1 MLESIFTIII
11 VVLVGFAV
19 SVVVLMIVGH
29 FSYKAFLKTI
39 AHLPVKEQERLIAER
54 KQRALEKFQQQREAR
69 KTAELE
75 FKYGKLND
83 KLVCPHCQQKGHVRT
98 KGITKSK
105 GISGGKATAALL
117 TGGIS
122 LVATGLSQIEKHTQA
137 NCSNCNS
144 TWQF

>member
-1 MLESIFTIII
+1 MLEFILIVII
-11 VVLVGFAV
+11 VVPVGFAV
-19 SVVVLMIVGH
+19 SVVVLMIVDH
-29 FSYKAFLKTI
+29 FGYKAFLKKI
-39 AHLPVKEQERLIAER
+39 AHLPHKEQERLIAER
-54 KQRALEKFQQQREAR
+54 KQKALEKFQQQREEWN
-69 KTAELE
+69 TAELD

-98 KGITKSK
+98 KSITKSK

-122 LVATGLSQIEKHTQA
+122 LVATGLSQKEKHTQA

-144 TWQF
+144 TWAF